1 MTFAFFDCLVLNT
14 VMAARAL
21 TRRYD
26 KVLRPFEISVV
37 QFTVLMT
44 VQNSPRMSVNS
55 MAARISMDRTTLL
68 RNLEPL
74 SKRGLVIAGR
84 PEKGNVRHFE
94 LTEKGAALL
103 EEILPLWRDSQDEL
117 RALVTDPGPE
127 DFLGGLR
134 ALTAG
139 EVPEH
144 ADA

>member
-74 SKRGLVIAGR
+74 SRRGLVVAGR
-84 PEKGNVRHFE
+84 PEKGNVRHYE
-94 LTEKGAALL
+94 LTGQGAALL
-103 EEILPLWRDSQDEL
+103 EDILPLWRDSQVEL
-117 RALVTDPGPE
+117 RALVSDTSPE

-139 EVPEH
+139 DASEH

>member
-26 KVLRPFEISVV
+26 KVLRPFEISVI

-44 VQNSPRMSVNS
+44 VKNSPRMSVNS

-74 SKRGLVIAGR
+74 NKRGLVVAAR
-84 PEKGNVRHFE
+84 PEKGNVRHYE
-94 LTEKGAALL
+94 LTEDGAALL
-103 EEILPLWRDSQDEL
+103 DDILPLWRESQVEL
-117 RALVTDPGPE
+117 RALVADPGAE
-127 DFLGGLR
+127 DFLCGLR

-139 EVPEH
+139 DH

>member
-21 TRRYD
+21 TPRYD

-74 SKRGLVIAGR
+74 SRRGLVVAGR
-84 PEKGNVRHFE
+84 PEKGNVRHYE
-94 LTEKGAALL
+94 LTGKGAALL
-103 EEILPLWRDSQDEL
+103 EDILPLWRDSQVDL
-117 RALVTDPGPE
+117 RALVADTGPE

-139 EVPEH
+139 DASEH

>member
-117 RALVTDPGPE
+117 RALVIDPGPE

-139 EVPEH
+139 EARQH

>member
-74 SKRGLVIAGR
+74 SRRGLVVAGR
-84 PEKGNVRHFE
+84 PEKGNVRHYE
-94 LTEKGAALL
+94 LTGKGAALL
-103 EEILPLWRDSQDEL
+103 EDILPLWRESQVEL
-117 RALVTDPGPE
+117 RALVADTSPE

-139 EVPEH
+139 DASEH

>member
-1 MTFAFFDCLVLNT
+1 MTYAFFDCLVLNT

-26 KVLRPFEISVV
+26 KVLRPFGISVV

-44 VQNSPRMSVNS
+44 VRNSPRMSVNA

-68 RNLEPL
+68 RNLDPL
-74 SKRGLVIAGR
+74 RQRGFVVVGR
-84 PEKGNVRHFE
+84 PEKGNVRHYE
-94 LTEKGAALL
+94 LTGKGADLL
-103 EEILPLWRDSQDEL
+103 EEILPLWRESQVEL
-117 RALVTDPGPE
+117 RALVADTGPE

-139 EVPEH
+139 ERM
-144 ADA
+144 DA

>member
-1 MTFAFFDCLVLNT
+1 MTYAFFDCLVLNT

-26 KVLRPFEISVV
+26 KVLRPFGISVV

-44 VQNSPRMSVNS
+44 VRNSPRMSVNA

-74 SKRGLVIAGR
+74 RKRELVVVAR
-84 PEKGNVRHFE
+84 PDKGNVRHYE
-94 LTEKGAALL
+94 LTEKGADLL
-103 EEILPLWRDSQDEL
+103 EEILPLWRESQVEL
-117 RALVTDPGPE
+117 RALVADPGPE
-127 DFLGGLR
+127 DFLSGLR

-139 EVPEH
+139 EQERMN
-144 ADA
+144 A